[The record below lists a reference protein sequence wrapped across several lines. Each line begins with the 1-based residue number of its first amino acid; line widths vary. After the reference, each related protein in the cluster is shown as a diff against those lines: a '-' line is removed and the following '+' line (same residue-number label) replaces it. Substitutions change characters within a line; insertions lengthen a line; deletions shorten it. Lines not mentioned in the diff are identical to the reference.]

1 MWGGDRGTGPQRGEG
16 GRWRV
21 QEGDTF
27 SSASWGRKMSAPASL
42 LSAGSQ
48 WPLTEAAQGL
58 AGSGAHTVP
67 GREPEVGETVSYG
80 SVKQSGHT
88 DEDRQDVGQGREK
101 AGAPQLQPLDL
112 GGVREV
118 EGARD
123 RGKGLMCWKVLC
135 VTYLESRADELSP
148 QSAAV

>member
-1 MWGGDRGTGPQRGEG
+1 
-16 GRWRV
+16 
-21 QEGDTF
+21 
-27 SSASWGRKMSAPASL
+27 MSAPASL

-101 AGAPQLQPLDL
+101 AGAPQLQPPGPGRSEGSGGGQRQRERTHVLEGSVCDIL
-112 GGVREV
+112 GV
-118 EGARD
+118 
-123 RGKGLMCWKVLC
+123 KG
-135 VTYLESRADELSP
+135 
-148 QSAAV
+148 